1 MKLTG
6 DLSVSSIYRSHF
18 ISTCNIKWETDL
30 NTGEMTACHLEQ
42 PAELPP
48 LSCTAY
54 LYPQSEEEGSW
65 GESMRA
71 GLRSEEGKVP
81 SGKQTVHIYIYL
93 SLSPKC
99 QGYTETLQSEI
110 DFCLKQQR
118 TMKNILHERI

>member
-65 GESMRA
+65 GESMKA

>member
-81 SGKQTVHIYIYL
+81 SGKQTVHIYIYIFV
-93 SLSPKC
+93 SLPKMS
-99 QGYTETLQSEI
+99 G
-110 DFCLKQQR
+110 
-118 TMKNILHERI
+118 LHRDSSK

>member
-6 DLSVSSIYRSHF
+6 DFSVSSIYWSHF

-54 LYPQSEEEGSW
+54 LYPQAEEERSW
-65 GESMRA
+65 GEGLRA
-71 GLRSEEGKVP
+71 GLKSEEGKVP
-81 SGKQTVHIYIYL
+81 SGKQTVHIYIYII
-93 SLSPKC
+93 SLPKM
-99 QGYTETLQSEI
+99 SA
-110 DFCLKQQR
+110 
-118 TMKNILHERI
+118 LHRDSSK

>member
-81 SGKQTVHIYIYL
+81 SGKQTVHIYIYIC
-93 SLSPKC
+93 LSP
-99 QGYTETLQSEI
+99 QNVRVT
-110 DFCLKQQR
+110 QR
-118 TMKNILHERI
+118 LFKVKLTSASNSKEP